1 MAKKILYYTAVTGGR
16 CYIFFLPDGSTRG
29 IQYERGTV
37 VHLAA
42 DYAETEQYSRC
53 RVIFPMEG
61 WLHKGYITN
70 LEPVY
75 SDEPEAGTPP
85 SKIVLNPATL
95 TLTVAGGSGTG
106 YQIQYRERSIEKYT
120 YTEWQQQQNVDG
132 VGSATIS
139 VSVNPGKARQFRART
154 IGEVDSEWVVCA
166 SELLSAATSAYQKQA
181 YKRSVTLHVF
191 DSELNY
197 KGRIENWQSLTWDE
211 EYQGKGGFTLTIPDT
226 TKNAKLIQRG
236 CFLYRN
242 DRNSL
247 MMAVSIERNGENSEI
262 NIGGYTALHMLEHR
276 VVHGKHKISNIESG
290 IYTLISENLRGLPIK
305 CASAVGYEDSIE
317 EEEYECPELMDAVLT
332 LIREGD
338 LGIKA
343 VFDSQSREIT
353 LQVYRGNDRT
363 YGNEDGHVFSTEF
376 GNLYSVIVTEDD
388 EELKNVAVVVCGESG
403 SEKTVFVYEAAE
415 GLTGLDRR
423 ELLVSGEAQ
432 GTKEDEKGNEV
443 ERTAEEWE
451 KAMLDLGKQELTDHN
466 FVQTFEV
473 KPRAENYGVYYF
485 LGDKVTCK
493 SSRYNLRFDAR
504 ITQVKESFDANG
516 CELTMTLGEPTI
528 NYYRR

>member
-1 MAKKILYYTAVTGGR
+1 MAKILYYTATMGLRGYVFVNPDSTGG
-16 CYIFFLPDGSTRG
+16 STPLEKRA
-29 IQYERGTV
+29 EF
-37 VHLAA
+37 HLAA
-42 DYAETEQYSRC
+42 DYAETEQFNRYH
-53 RVIFPMEG
+53 VIWPVEG
-61 WLHKGYITN
+61 WLNKGYAQNIQ
-70 LEPVY
+70 PVY
-75 SDEPEAGTPP
+75 SDEPEEGTPP

-106 YQIQYRERSIEKYT
+106 YQIQYRERSINNYT
-120 YTEWQQQQNVDG
+120 YTEWRYQQNVNG
-132 VGSATIS
+132 VGNATIS
-139 VSVNPGKARQFRART
+139 VSVNPGMARQFRART
-154 IGEVDSEWVVCA
+154 VGEVNSQWVICV
-166 SELLSAATSAYQKQA
+166 SELLSANVSAEEQISK
-181 YKRSVTLHVF
+181 SNVTLHVF
-191 DSELNY
+191 DSGLNY

-211 EYQGKGGFTLTIPDT
+211 EYQGKGGFTLTVPDT
-226 TKNAKLIQRG
+226 AKYAKLIQRG

-276 VVHGKHKISNIESG
+276 VVHGKHTVTNIESG
-290 IYTLISENLRGLPIK
+290 IYAMVSENLRGLPIK
-305 CASAVGYEDSIE
+305 CATAVGYEDSIE
-317 EEEYECPELMDAVLT
+317 EEEYECPELLEAVLT

-363 YGNEDGHVFSTEF
+363 YGNEDGHVFSTEY

-388 EELKNVAVVVCGESG
+388 ENLKNVAVIPSGESG
-403 SEKTVFVYEAAE
+403 SEKTIFVYEATE

-423 ELLVSGEAQ
+423 ELLVDGEAQ
-432 GTKEDEKGNEV
+432 GTKEDANGNEV

-451 KAMLDLGKQELTDHN
+451 KAMLDKGKQALTEHN
-466 FVQTFEV
+466 LVQTFEV

-493 SSRYNLRFDAR
+493 SSRYDLRFDAR

-516 CELTMTLGEPTI
+516 SELTMTLGEPTI